1 MCERRIRSMEEQREE
16 SQAEGD
22 VRDGGCRSKRART
35 EQDDL
40 ETGQKKPEK
49 KPEKKRVR
57 KEKKKRGG
65 KRVSKLRACLRLQQL
80 ARKYAITED
89 EGREMAEGMGLRGF
103 DERYKPDLRLSA
115 FERLVVEVEMWR
127 AGEVAAAEQAG
138 QEPPAPRRP
147 SRKDNEGD
155 VGVRVD
161 NERQR
166 QLGQYKI
173 RGKVQP
179 KRSPEDVDRLGVAMG
194 FSRETK
200 WWDWDEAF
208 ERLIVDVREW
218 RAGEVA
224 AAVQAGEKRPA
235 PRRPRSNDNEGGVGG
250 RVETERMRQLGQKI
264 SGKVQPKRSP
274 EDVDRLGVALG
285 FSRETKW
292 WR

>member
-1 MCERRIRSMEEQREE
+1 VCERRIRSMEEQREE

-89 EGREMAEGMGLRGF
+89 EGREMAEEIRLRGF

-127 AGEVAAAEQAG
+127 AGVVAAAVQAG
-138 QEPPAPRRP
+138 KERPAPRRP
-147 SRKDNEGD
+147 SKRDNEGG
-155 VGVRVD
+155 VGRRVET
-161 NERQR
+161 ERMR
-166 QLGQYKI
+166 QLGQKLN
-173 RGKVQP
+173 GEVQP

-200 WWDWDEAF
+200 WW
-208 ERLIVDVREW
+208 R
-218 RAGEVA
+218 
-224 AAVQAGEKRPA
+224 
-235 PRRPRSNDNEGGVGG
+235 
-250 RVETERMRQLGQKI
+250 
-264 SGKVQPKRSP
+264 
-274 EDVDRLGVALG
+274 
-285 FSRETKW
+285 
-292 WR
+292 